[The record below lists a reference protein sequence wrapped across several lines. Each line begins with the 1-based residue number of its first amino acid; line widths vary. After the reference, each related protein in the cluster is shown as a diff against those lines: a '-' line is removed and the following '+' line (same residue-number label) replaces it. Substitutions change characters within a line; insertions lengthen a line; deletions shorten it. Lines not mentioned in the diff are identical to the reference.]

1 MLDEQMTSDAM
12 TILRDGQ
19 ERFFGDQA
27 DYEGACIL
35 FVRVTQLRPE
45 WIEGH
50 HWLATSQVALDQINE
65 AEVSYRAATKCDPED
80 PRPQIA
86 LGRLLL
92 NSGRFRDAIRELEQ
106 GVKLKHHYAEADA
119 RLFLAEAYEAAG
131 DLPKARAEWFRIA
144 KMEGHYPSYDEPMN
158 EARRKLAQTKP

>member
-1 MLDEQMTSDAM
+1 MNPDAM

-19 ERFFGDQA
+19 ERFFADPPDYQA
-27 DYEGACIL
+27 ACVM
-35 FVRVTQLRPE
+35 FARVTQLRPD

-50 HWLATSQVALDQINE
+50 HWLAVSHEALGQISD
-65 AEVSYRAATKCDPED
+65 AETAYRTATKCDAED
-80 PRPQIA
+80 PRPQVS

-92 NSGRFRDAIRELEQ
+92 NAARFREAIRELEC
-106 GVKLKHHYAEADA
+106 GVKLKHHYAEADS

-131 DLPKARAEWFRIA
+131 ERSKARAEWSRIS
-144 KMEGHYPSYDEPMN
+144 KMEGFYPSYDEPMK